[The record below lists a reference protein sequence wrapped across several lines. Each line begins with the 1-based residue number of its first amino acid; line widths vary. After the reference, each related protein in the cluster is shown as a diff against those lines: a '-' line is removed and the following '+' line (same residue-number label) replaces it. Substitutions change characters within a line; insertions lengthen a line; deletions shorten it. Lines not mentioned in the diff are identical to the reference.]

1 MGLVNAKEVA
11 KAINVD
17 KFGFLGTFMGWSLM
31 KILNITTLN
40 KIYDRNK
47 HLQDL
52 EFVNALLA
60 LDTVVVVE
68 EPLSCAFIF
77 FIECIMRFKV
87 DLFSWVIFQ

>member
-40 KIYDRNK
+40 KIYDKNK
-47 HLQDL
+47 HLHDL
-52 EFVNALLA
+52 EFINALLEEFEINFEIPEED
-60 LDTVVVVE
+60 LSRIPKTV
-68 EPLSCAFIF
+68 L
-77 FIECIMRFKV
+77 
-87 DLFSWVIFQ
+87 L